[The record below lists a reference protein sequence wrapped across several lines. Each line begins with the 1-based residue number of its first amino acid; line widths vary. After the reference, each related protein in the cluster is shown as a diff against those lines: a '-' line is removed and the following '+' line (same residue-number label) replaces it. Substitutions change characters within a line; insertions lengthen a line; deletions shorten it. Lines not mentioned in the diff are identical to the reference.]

1 MKKLAALFFLLA
13 YSISSFAC
21 TTFFLNK
28 DGKMLFGRNY
38 DWVTESGMV
47 MVNARGM
54 IKYGAKQNTPS
65 FNWVSSYGSVTFN
78 QYGKEFPTGGMN
90 EKGLVIELMWLD
102 ETEYPARDKRNTLG
116 VLQWIQYQLDCS
128 QTVSEVIASDNIIR
142 IEDDVP
148 LHYLVADA
156 NGNAATIE
164 FLDGKMVVHQKE
176 NLVFPVLTNT
186 PYSEALEKTGG
197 LMNTKSSIPY
207 SDNSLARFAKACEM
221 LQRTKTAAETPTVD
235 YAFSIL
241 NNVSQGDYT
250 KWSIVYDIG
259 NRSIHFTTH
268 SQKQRKSLSMR
279 SLNFNCTAVP
289 LAMDMNQPEKGEIS
303 TGLKPLTIAQN
314 RKLVE
319 RSARESQSRVDI
331 NKSSV
336 DIAVAVAG
344 RAKCK

>member
-1 MKKLAALFFLLA
+1 MKKLVAFVFLSV
-13 YSISSFAC
+13 YSLSSFAC

-28 DGKMLFGRNY
+28 DGKLLFGRNY

-54 IKYGAKQNTPS
+54 MKYGAKENASS

-90 EKGLVIELMWLD
+90 EKGLVVELMWLD
-102 ETEYPARDKRNTLG
+102 ETEYPDQDKRHSLG

-128 QTVSEVIASDNIIR
+128 QSVSEVIASDNIIR

-186 PYSEALEKTGG
+186 PYGEALERTGG
-197 LMNTKSSIPY
+197 VMPTKRKITQ
-207 SDNSLARFAKACEM
+207 SDNSLYRFAKACDM
-221 LQRTKTAAETPTVD
+221 LQSVQSSVETPTVD

-241 NNVSQGDYT
+241 NQVSQGDYT
-250 KWSIVYDIG
+250 KWSIVYDIP
-259 NRSIHFTTH
+259 NQSIYFNTH
-268 SQKQRKSLSMR
+268 SQKDRKSLSMK
-279 SLNFNCTAVP
+279 SIDFTCGAAP
-289 LAMDMNQPEKGEIS
+289 LALDMNLSKKGEVS
-303 TGLKPLTIAQN
+303 TAFMPLTIAQN
-314 RKLVE
+314 RDLLE
-319 RSARESQSRVDI
+319 QSARESRGRVDI
-331 NKSSV
+331 PKTSI
-336 DIAVAVAG
+336 DMAVAVAG
-344 RAKCK
+344 KVKCK